1 MAAPAGR
8 PCSNSISSPEKEKI
22 ALLDARISNC
32 KTSAN
37 LLHVLQ
43 RLVGGEAAIYDRLP
57 LAQDRGT
64 G

>member
-8 PCSNSISSPEKEKI
+8 PCSNSISSPESEKI

-43 RLVGGEAAIYDRLP
+43 RLVGGEAAIDDRLP
-57 LAQDRGT
+57 LAQDCGT